1 MTNGKFNKIIG
12 AGITGAAALSAYLLV
27 LRPWHL
33 RWGLSDEE
41 VSRCLQG
48 MGWCPTP
55 SKKPLGR

>member
-12 AGITGAAALSAYLLV
+12 AGVTGAAALSAYRLV

-41 VSRCLQG
+41 VSRCLPG
-48 MGWCPTP
+48 DELVAPS
-55 SKKPLGR
+55 SKKPLGQ